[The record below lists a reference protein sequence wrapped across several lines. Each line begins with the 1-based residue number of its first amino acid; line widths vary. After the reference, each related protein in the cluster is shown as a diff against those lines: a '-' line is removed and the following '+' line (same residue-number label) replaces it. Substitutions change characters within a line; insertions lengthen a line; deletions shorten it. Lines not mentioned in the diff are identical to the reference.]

1 MSEANCT
8 KDATLW
14 VSDATPG
21 YGATQFIFFADAA
34 RINAE
39 LYPLMAGRLTE
50 TFCHHQTKRILLRC
64 GGLVTLAEPETKDSL
79 LMLATPR
86 QLAKN
91 DFTNFDENTVKPDS
105 KLLAHV

>member
-1 MSEANCT
+1 MAPRN
-8 KDATLW
+8 L
-14 VSDATPG
+14 
-21 YGATQFIFFADAA
+21 YFFADAA

-39 LYPLMAGRLTE
+39 LYPLMAGRLAE
-50 TFCHHQTKRILLRC
+50 TLGDCKTKRILLRC
-64 GGLVTLAEPETKDSL
+64 GGLVTFAEPETKNSL

-91 DFTNFDENTVKPDS
+91 DFTNFDEITVKPDS